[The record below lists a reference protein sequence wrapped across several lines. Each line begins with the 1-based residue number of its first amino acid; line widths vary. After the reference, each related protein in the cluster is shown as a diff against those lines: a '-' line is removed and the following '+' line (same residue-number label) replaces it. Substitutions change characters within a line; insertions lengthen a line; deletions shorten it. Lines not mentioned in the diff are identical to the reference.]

1 MIKHLLHH
9 DHYNYYNRYHY
20 YYYYY
25 LFPNFYIYY
34 LAIPFPKHFNQSVKV
49 IYTRLFRIFAII
61 YSHHFLPLEELGA
74 VTHLNTSFKHFMFF
88 VWEYDLVVKA
98 EQEAL
103 QDIIY
108 ELKAR
113 YTSNE
118 YN

>member
-1 MIKHLLHH
+1 
-9 DHYNYYNRYHY
+9 
-20 YYYYY
+20 
-25 LFPNFYIYY
+25 
-34 LAIPFPKHFNQSVKV
+34 
-49 IYTRLFRIFAII
+49 
-61 YSHHFLPLEELGA
+61 
-74 VTHLNTSFKHFMFF
+74 MFF